1 MILDKEVNVKN
12 VMKFYNSLKEEIENN
27 NQIVLD
33 FSNSIRID
41 SSTAQVIFA
50 AMRKVKEMNKTISFT
65 GTSPGMQL
73 LLKLSGI
80 KSQ

>member
-12 VMKFYNSLKEEIENN
+12 IIKFYNALKDEIENK

-33 FSNSIRID
+33 FSNSTRID
-41 SSTAQVIFA
+41 SSAAQVIFA
-50 AMRKVKEMNKTISFT
+50 AARKIKEMNKTISYI
-65 GTSPGMQL
+65 GASPGMQL

-80 KSQ
+80 KMQ

>member
-12 VMKFYNSLKEEIENN
+12 IMNFYNSLKEEIENN

-33 FSNSIRID
+33 FSDSKRID
-41 SSTAQVIFA
+41 SSAAQVIFA
-50 AMRKVKEMNKTISFT
+50 ATRKVKEMNKTIRFI
-65 GTSPGMQL
+65 GASPGMQL

-80 KSQ
+80 KMQ